1 MLIRRKGIKPII
13 MQMLQGKTAAVF
25 AASGE
30 IAGAVARSLAQQDA
44 KVYVSAR
51 NQEAVNKLAADIIQN
66 GGQAIAARVD
76 ALHENEID
84 QHLQQIVHE
93 NGRLDIVFNGIGMNQ
108 VDMNTGKLAADISLE
123 QFLQPMAVICG
134 SQFLTARTAAKYM
147 IETRSEGTILMF
159 TAALSR
165 LKAPFT
171 AAITTAC
178 TAIEGLTRVLA
189 AELGQHQIKV
199 ICLNAGAILETKRIK
214 TNNTIKAKTLGAPV
228 KEMEAQLIQ
237 GHLLKKGPSLQQIGH
252 LAAILASDAGITFN
266 SHIVDADCGRFDI
279 I

>member
-1 MLIRRKGIKPII
+1 
-13 MQMLQGKTAAVF
+13 MQTLQGKIAAVF

-30 IAGAVARSLAQQDA
+30 IAGAVAHALAQQGA

-51 NQEAVNKLAADIIQN
+51 NPDAVKKLAKDIVQH
-66 GGQAIAARVD
+66 GGQATAAKVD
-76 ALHENEID
+76 AMNEHEID
-84 QHLQQIVHE
+84 QHLQQIVQE

-108 VDMNTGKLAADISLE
+108 ADMNTGKLAVDISLE
-123 QFLQPMAVICG
+123 QFIQPMAVLCG
-134 SQFLTARTAAKYM
+134 SQFLTARIGAKYM
-147 IETRSEGTILMF
+147 IETKSEGTILMF

-171 AAITTAC
+171 SAITAAC

-199 ICLNAGAILETKRIK
+199 ICLNSGAILETKKIK
-214 TNNTIKAKTLGAPV
+214 ANNTIKAKNLGAPV
-228 KEMEAQLIQ
+228 EALEAQLTE
-237 GHLLKKGPSLQQIGH
+237 GHLLKKGPSLQQIGR
-252 LAAILASDAGITFN
+252 LAAILASDDGITFN

>member
-1 MLIRRKGIKPII
+1 

-30 IAGAVARSLAQQDA
+30 IAGAVARSLAQQGA

-51 NQEAVNKLAADIIQN
+51 DQSAVNKLAADIIQN

-123 QFLQPMAVICG
+123 QFLQPINVICG

-147 IETRSEGTILMF
+147 IETKSEGTILMF